1 MQNKITPSY
10 FPALILLVTAV
21 LACNLPAGPTPVNI
35 QPPQVLPTQNN
46 IPPVE
51 STQPAAASPE
61 ALVTTPAPAAPPT
74 EAVIQTNLP
83 TVTLDGGTGYI
94 FSTQQTT
101 KDDRDIWWNAA
112 QIVPNTGYRIVSL
125 GVINSPLEVGAL
137 TFPNQSPAFLEP
149 VIGEA
154 FGLEITRD
162 NAKTYAI
169 IRVIKMDS
177 ERRIIFDWVYPFNGP
192 VTINP

>member
-1 MQNKITPSY
+1 MRNKITPNY
-10 FPALILLVTAV
+10 FPALILLATAV
-21 LACNLPAGPTPVNI
+21 IACNMPAGSTPINI
-35 QPPQVLPTQNN
+35 QPPQVLPTQNDM
-46 IPPVE
+46 PPVE
-51 STQPAAASPE
+51 STQPVAASPE
-61 ALVTTPAPAAPPT
+61 ALVTTPAPA

-83 TVTLDGGTGYI
+83 TITLDGGTGYI

-101 KDDRDIWWNAA
+101 KDDRDIWWNAV

-125 GVINSPLEVGAL
+125 GVINSPLDVGAL

-154 FGLEITRD
+154 FGLEINRD

-177 ERRIIFDWVYPFNGP
+177 ERRVTFDWVYPFNGA